1 MDQNRLDNVLLV
13 SNYPSNLGYAW
24 WLMEHFWTLIAEQF
38 EARGGRAFLAY
49 PRITE
54 LPESIRQSNIVVVEM
69 DIQRLGICRKKTIE
83 QFIATHNIRHVYL
96 TDRPWFNIDY
106 AFMRRAG
113 VRNIVV
119 HDHTPGDRPSIGGL
133 KGFIKSIRNRLP
145 MICANSQLCVS
156 ELMRQRSINN
166 GRIPATRCHV
176 VQNGIPPVEVGT
188 TSHQSLLDNLD
199 IPHDSKIC
207 ITTGR
212 AHPYKRF
219 DFIIDAAAALQR
231 LMPENNLVFLLIGD
245 GPAYSTL
252 KEKIHQLQLDRQVR
266 LPGFISNARDI
277 LGRADM
283 AMHAALGEGFSLSI
297 VEYMSAGLPVLVP
310 DIPSVKQAIDHG
322 ENGFV
327 YPKDDASSDASFI
340 ARMLKDEQTRQSM
353 GLLAREK
360 ANTQYSLD
368 NCTRE
373 FKNACRLVF

>member
-1 MDQNRLDNVLLV
+1 
-13 SNYPSNLGYAW
+13 
-24 WLMEHFWTLIAEQF
+24 MEHFWTLIAEYF
-38 EARGGRAFLAY
+38 EAHGGKAFLAY

-54 LPESIRQSNIVVVEM
+54 LPESIRKSNIVSVEM
-69 DIQRLGICRKKTIE
+69 DTQGADTNRRKTIE
-83 QFIATHNIRHVYL
+83 QFIKTHNIRHVYL
-96 TDRPWFNIDY
+96 TDRPWFNFDY

-119 HDHTPGDRPSIGGL
+119 HDHTPGDRPSINGL
-133 KGFIKSIRNRLP
+133 KGLLKSIRNRLP
-145 MICANSQLCVS
+145 MICADSQLCVS
-156 ELMRQRSINN
+156 ELMRQRSIDN
-166 GRIPATRCHV
+166 GRIPENRCHV
-176 VQNGIPPVEVGT
+176 VQNGIPPVEVGN
-188 TSHQSLLDNLD
+188 TSRQSLLENLN
-199 IPHDSKIC
+199 IPLDSKIC

-219 DFIIDAAAALQR
+219 DFIIDTAAELQR
-231 LMPENNLVFLLIGD
+231 RMPENNLVFLLIGD

-252 KEKIHQLQLDRQVR
+252 KEKIHHLKLDRQVS
-266 LPGFISNARDI
+266 LPGFIANARDI
-277 LGRADM
+277 LGTADM

-322 ENGFV
+322 DNGYV
-327 YPKDDASSDASFI
+327 YPKDDASSAASFI
-340 ARMLKDEQTRQSM
+340 ARLLQDEQTRQSM

>member
-1 MDQNRLDNVLLV
+1 MEQTIRGNVLLV
-13 SNYPSNLGYAW
+13 SNYPSDVGYAW

-38 EARGGRAFLAY
+38 EARGGKAFLAY
-49 PRITE
+49 PSITE
-54 LPESIRQSNIVVVEM
+54 LPESIRKSNIVAVDM
-69 DIQRLGICRKKTIE
+69 GTQGPGTSHRKTIE
-83 QFIATHNIRHVYL
+83 QFIKTHNIRHVYL

-119 HDHTPGDRPSIGGL
+119 HDHTPGDRPRIGGL
-133 KGFIKSIRNRLP
+133 KGFIKSVRNRLP
-145 MICANSQLCVS
+145 MICADSQVCVS
-156 ELMRQRSINN
+156 ELMRQRSIHN
-166 GRIPATRCHV
+166 GRIPENRCHV
-176 VQNGIPPVEVGT
+176 VQNGIPPVEVGN
-188 TSHQSLLDNLD
+188 TSRQSLLENLN
-199 IPHDSKIC
+199 IPLDSKIC

-212 AHPYKRF
+212 THPYKRF
-219 DFIIDAAAALQR
+219 DFIIDTALELQR

-252 KEKIHQLQLDRQVR
+252 KEKIHHLQLDRQVR
-266 LPGFISNARDI
+266 LPGFIANARDI
-277 LGRADM
+277 LGTADM

-322 ENGFV
+322 ENGYV
-327 YPKDDASSDASFI
+327 YPKDDASSAARFI
-340 ARMLKDEQTRQSM
+340 ARLLQDEQTRQSM

-373 FKNACRLVF
+373 FKNACRALF